1 MVTVTVTVKWFNVRK
16 RQRAGTLPNMN
27 ETIYSVLC
35 MYINAILSSGD
46 KEGFELGNSPSIDTF
61 LILTLGW
68 GIGSL
73 NACLLLQCDR
83 LIDRLIDWI

>member
-1 MVTVTVTVKWFNVRK
+1 MVTVTVEWFNVRK

-35 MYINAILSSGD
+35 MFMSAMLSNGD
-46 KEGFELGNSPSIDTF
+46 EEGFELDKSLGIDAF

-68 GIGSL
+68 GVGSEPSSCRL
-73 NACLLLQCDR
+73 ECLLACLLL
-83 LIDRLIDWI
+83 